1 MALYSPLVALGLQVT
16 PIWTTT
22 STSSPFASTVER
34 PGTAANCFSGWS
46 SKRSPSSRYLTEG
59 WCNRALVPDGADTTH
74 RGHLSEA
81 DNQHRQYGTDEQR
94 SQTRG
99 PQRGSRVGVE
109 KGCIAGR
116 MQTNFRDT
124 TLTRGHSTRTRSR
137 AAHCHDGNAAD
148 DGARRRARA
157 DDLVGSDHRRQ
168 LPEQQGGALR
178 GGGRS
183 RAVPRRSADD
193 AGMGPGA
200 EWLAAVGVRRRGAR
214 RLAH

>member
-81 DNQHRQYGTDEQR
+81 DNQHAQYAR
-94 SQTRG
+94 S
-99 PQRGSRVGVE
+99 S
-109 KGCIAGR
+109 
-116 MQTNFRDT
+116 
-124 TLTRGHSTRTRSR
+124 
-137 AAHCHDGNAAD
+137 
-148 DGARRRARA
+148 
-157 DDLVGSDHRRQ
+157 
-168 LPEQQGGALR
+168 
-178 GGGRS
+178 
-183 RAVPRRSADD
+183 
-193 AGMGPGA
+193 
-200 EWLAAVGVRRRGAR
+200 
-214 RLAH
+214 RLAIRAPRPGLWQRTSESGH